1 MYLGVLQNHR
11 LLEGVPQSAWSDMLA
26 SQTKNLRSEFEPAP
40 WQEAE
45 AGLEWTLLRAALVAY
60 GSSQARGPMGA
71 AAGLCHSHSNT
82 RSLAC

>member
-40 WQEAE
+40 GKRQRPAWS
-45 AGLEWTLLRAALVAY
+45 GHYL
-60 GSSQARGPMGA
+60 GP
-71 AAGLCHSHSNT
+71 H
-82 RSLAC
+82 